1 MRANLVFHWGIRKNF
16 FALTAFLLL
25 AVLALAGLVAYQGYE
40 GERRMTE
47 VYENRFVPAT
57 ALQAMGTDLR
67 EIRFR
72 IAGVLLDQMPAVGS
86 RNHLAEAKQRIA
98 TNWALF
104 KEKAGTYQLESQ
116 SRDLVNGIEQ
126 NLALFSAL
134 ATRLDAAYADGDKK
148 TIAPLLEDDW
158 PVLHTKLA
166 KPIEKLE
173 QLQSEAIRSSYDQSL
188 ASGRRIALTSL
199 SAAGGV
205 VALSTLL
212 ALFLARLIV
221 RLLRQVETVSDRI
234 AKGDLT
240 GEVQVFSTDETGRM
254 LVSMRDMVTRLNEIV
269 GNVTH
274 TADQLGSAAAEIAQ
288 GSSDLAQRTEEQAS
302 ALEETASSM
311 EELTSTVQQ
320 SAENAGQANQLASAA
335 RRQAEQGGQVVD
347 QAVTAM
353 SAIHQSSKKI
363 ADIIGVI
370 DEIAFQTNL
379 LALNAAVEAARA
391 GEQGR
396 GFAVVAGEVRK

>member
-173 QLQSEAIRSSYDQSL
+173 QLQSEAIRSSYDQS
-188 ASGRRIALTSL
+188 
-199 SAAGGV
+199 
-205 VALSTLL
+205 
-212 ALFLARLIV
+212 
-221 RLLRQVETVSDRI
+221 
-234 AKGDLT
+234 
-240 GEVQVFSTDETGRM
+240 
-254 LVSMRDMVTRLNEIV
+254 
-269 GNVTH
+269 
-274 TADQLGSAAAEIAQ
+274 AAAEIAQ

-311 EELTSTVQQ
+311 EELTSTVKQ
-320 SAENAGQANQLASAA
+320 SADNAGRPTNWPAPPAT
-335 RRQAEQGGQVVD
+335 QAEQGGQVVE
-347 QAVTAM
+347 QAITAM
-353 SAIHQSSKKI
+353 SAINQSSRKI

-396 GFAVVAGEVRK
+396 GFAVVAGEVRKLAQRSADAAKEIKGLITDSVAKVEGRRQAGRRNPARPSRRSSPHQESQRHRRREIAAAREQATPPWSASSRSTKPFCKWIR